1 MMTVV
6 ISISLAAMRH
16 QLTLWHQTWILG

>member
-1 MMTVV
+1 MTVV